1 MSVYLDIKYAA
12 RILAKKPAFTVL
24 SVLIVAVGLGLSLY
38 TYSLLSS
45 LVFKPLVL
53 NGDNP
58 IISIEAQ
65 FDYSN
70 SQRTGIDPVDMLRVS
85 NEIDLFDG
93 FGVYLESGTTLIS
106 DLAKDAAAQKFNASR
121 TQWNIFEFAGVQP
134 IMGRG
139 LQPQDHFE
147 DAEPVIVLGFGTWH
161 NAFSANKNIVGTMVR
176 VEAVPTRV
184 IGVMP
189 QGFAFPA
196 MAETWLPIALRRLA
210 PIERQS
216 IYDGNFAYA
225 RLKEGVSFE
234 QFNKALAA
242 LNQDI
247 VQSLPDDASYR
258 ANSSGAYITAY
269 PFKQIHAIG
278 HYPVFISMFVVVF
291 LILLLT
297 CINVANLLLAR
308 VNDRYKEI
316 AIRIALGVPAKRLV
330 LQMLWESVFICCV
343 GGFLAFLLAAWG
355 LELSNEVFDQMFAVN
370 HKRPFWWQVALDAQ
384 AVAVLVIA
392 VLAMI
397 AVTGFLPAWR
407 ALSGDFNAV
416 LRDGTRGAMG
426 KKAAAANKTL
436 VITEIF
442 LSCAVLVIATI
453 LLSASYSAGQADYGV
468 ETQNRLTAK
477 LALPRQSYVLQ
488 RGGEHEAGQ
497 QKKR

>member
-53 NGDNP
+53 NGHGP

-70 SQRTGIDPVDMLRVS
+70 SQRTGIDPVDMLRIS

-106 DLAKDAAAQKFNASR
+106 DLGKDAAAQKFNASR
-121 TQWNIFEFAGVQP
+121 TQWNIFEFAGVQA

-147 DAEPVIVLGFGTWH
+147 GAEPVIVLGFDTWH
-161 NAFSANKNIVGTMVR
+161 NAFLADKNIVGSMVR

-196 MAETWLPIALRRLA
+196 MAETWLPIAQRRLS

-225 RLKEGVSFE
+225 RLKEGVS
-234 QFNKALAA
+234 
-242 LNQDI
+242 
-247 VQSLPDDASYR
+247 
-258 ANSSGAYITAY
+258 
-269 PFKQIHAIG
+269 
-278 HYPVFISMFVVVF
+278 
-291 LILLLT
+291 
-297 CINVANLLLAR
+297 
-308 VNDRYKEI
+308 
-316 AIRIALGVPAKRLV
+316 
-330 LQMLWESVFICCV
+330 
-343 GGFLAFLLAAWG
+343 
-355 LELSNEVFDQMFAVN
+355 
-370 HKRPFWWQVALDAQ
+370 
-384 AVAVLVIA
+384 
-392 VLAMI
+392 
-397 AVTGFLPAWR
+397 
-407 ALSGDFNAV
+407 
-416 LRDGTRGAMG
+416 
-426 KKAAAANKTL
+426 
-436 VITEIF
+436 
-442 LSCAVLVIATI
+442 
-453 LLSASYSAGQADYGV
+453 
-468 ETQNRLTAK
+468 
-477 LALPRQSYVLQ
+477 
-488 RGGEHEAGQ
+488 
-497 QKKR
+497 